1 LANTKSAIKNVR
13 KNQRRREIN
22 KTRKG
27 TLRTQIKKLRA
38 LVKSKDVE
46 GSAKELVKTE
56 IPAAE
61 DKTSAV
67 EHARIVAAYTGE
79 PMAEVA
85 SSGSPLSWRSRMAA
99 RPKP

>member
-38 LVKSKDVE
+38 LVKVKDVE
-46 GSAKELVKTE
+46 GSVKELVKT
-56 IPAAE
+56 ISVIDRSIRKGILHKNTAGRY
-61 DKTSAV
+61 KSRLSRSV
-67 EHARIVAAYTGE
+67 RGLG
-79 PMAEVA
+79 
-85 SSGSPLSWRSRMAA
+85 SSRA
-99 RPKP
+99 

>member
-27 TLRTQIKKLRA
+27 TLRTQIKKLRS

-46 GSAKELVKTE
+46 GAAKELVKT
-56 IPAAE
+56 ISVIDRSIRKGILHKNTAGRY
-61 DKTSAV
+61 KSRLSRTVRGLGTSRA
-67 EHARIVAAYTGE
+67 
-79 PMAEVA
+79 
-85 SSGSPLSWRSRMAA
+85 
-99 RPKP
+99 

>member
-38 LVKSKDVE
+38 LVKVKDVE
-46 GSAKELVKTE
+46 GSAKELVKT
-56 IPAAE
+56 ISVIDRSIRKGILHKNTAGRY
-61 DKTSAV
+61 KSRLSRSV
-67 EHARIVAAYTGE
+67 RGLG
-79 PMAEVA
+79 
-85 SSGSPLSWRSRMAA
+85 SSRA
-99 RPKP
+99 

>member
-38 LVKSKDVE
+38 LVKSKDIE
-46 GSAKELVKTE
+46 GSAKELVKT
-56 IPAAE
+56 ISVIDRSIRKGILHKNTAGRY
-61 DKTSAV
+61 KSRLSRTV
-67 EHARIVAAYTGE
+67 RGLG
-79 PMAEVA
+79 
-85 SSGSPLSWRSRMAA
+85 SSRA
-99 RPKP
+99 

>member
-27 TLRTQIKKLRA
+27 TLRTQIKKLRT

-46 GSAKELVKTE
+46 GSMKELLKTISVIDRSIRKGILHKNTAGRYKSRLSRSVK
-56 IPAAE
+56 
-61 DKTSAV
+61 SL
-67 EHARIVAAYTGE
+67 
-79 PMAEVA
+79 A
-85 SSGSPLSWRSRMAA
+85 SSRA
-99 RPKP
+99 